1 MAENKRKPT
10 DTLEFYVGIVFIFA
24 GIFFL
29 LSKAVVRTS
38 WVTFSVGGINVS
50 TGLIVIPLMF
60 GVAWLFYNPKSFVAK
75 LITVFG
81 AIAIIGAIILS
92 LRISFTTTSMFD
104 YLIMILLIAAGAGSL
119 LKAFFKDAADD
130 NDDNK
135 DEK

>member
-1 MAENKRKPT
+1 MANKRKPT
-10 DTLEFYVGIVFIFA
+10 DTLEFYVGIVLIFA
-24 GIFFL
+24 GLFFL
-29 LSKAVVRTS
+29 LSKAVVRSS
-38 WVTFSVGGINVS
+38 WDTFSVGGINVS
-50 TGLIVIPLMF
+50 TRLIVIPLMF

>member
-10 DTLEFYVGIVFIFA
+10 DTIEFYIGIVLIFA

-29 LSKAVVRTS
+29 LSKAVVRSS
-38 WVTFSVGGINVS
+38 WLTFTVGGVNVS

-75 LITVFG
+75 MITVFG

-92 LRISFTTTSMFD
+92 LRITFTTTSLFD
-104 YLIMILLIAAGAGSL
+104 YLIMILLIASGTGML
-119 LKAFFKDAADD
+119 LRVYKIARADD
-130 NDDNK
+130 EKDDK
-135 DEK
+135 

>member
-1 MAENKRKPT
+1 
-10 DTLEFYVGIVFIFA
+10 
-24 GIFFL
+24 
-29 LSKAVVRTS
+29 
-38 WVTFSVGGINVS
+38 
-50 TGLIVIPLMF
+50 MF

-104 YLIMILLIAAGAGSL
+104 YLIMIILIAAGAGSL
-119 LKAFFKDAADD
+119 LKAFFKDTADNED
-130 NDDNK
+130 NDK

>member
-1 MAENKRKPT
+1 MANKRKPT
-10 DTLEFYVGIVFIFA
+10 DTLEFYVGIVLIFA
-24 GIFFL
+24 GLFFL
-29 LSKAVVRTS
+29 LSKAVVRSS

-119 LKAFFKDAADD
+119 LKAFFKDNNDEEE
-130 NDDNK
+130 NDDK
-135 DEK
+135 KE

>member
-10 DTLEFYVGIVFIFA
+10 DTIEFYIGIVLIFA

-29 LSKAVVRTS
+29 LSKAVVRSS
-38 WVTFSVGGINVS
+38 WLTFTVGGVNVS

-75 LITVFG
+75 MITVFG

-92 LRISFTTTSMFD
+92 LRITFTTTSLFD
-104 YLIMILLIAAGAGSL
+104 YLIMILLIASGTGML
-119 LKAFFKDAADD
+119 LRSYKFAR
-130 NDDNK
+130 NDDNE
-135 DEK
+135 EK

>member
-10 DTLEFYVGIVFIFA
+10 DTIEFYIGIVLIFA

-29 LSKAVVRTS
+29 LSKAVVRSS
-38 WVTFSVGGINVS
+38 WLTFTVGGVNVS

-75 LITVFG
+75 MITVFG

-92 LRISFTTTSMFD
+92 LRITFTTTSLFD
-104 YLIMILLIAAGAGSL
+104 YLIMILLIASGTGML
-119 LKAFFKDAADD
+119 LRSYKIARADD
-130 NDDNK
+130 
-135 DEK
+135 DEKDDK

>member
-10 DTLEFYVGIVFIFA
+10 DTIDFYIGIVLIFA

-29 LSKAVVRTS
+29 LSKAVVRSS
-38 WVTFSVGGINVS
+38 WLTFTVGGVNVS

-75 LITVFG
+75 MITVFG

-92 LRISFTTTSMFD
+92 LRITFTTTSLFD
-104 YLIMILLIAAGAGSL
+104 YLIMILLIASGTGML
-119 LKAFFKDAADD
+119 LRAYKIARADD
-130 NDDNK
+130 EEK

>member
-10 DTLEFYVGIVFIFA
+10 DTIEFYIGIVLIFA

-29 LSKAVVRTS
+29 LSKAVVRSS
-38 WVTFSVGGINVS
+38 WLTFTVGGVNVS

-75 LITVFG
+75 MITVFG

-92 LRISFTTTSMFD
+92 LRITFTTTSLFD
-104 YLIMILLIAAGAGSL
+104 YLIMILVIASGTGML
-119 LKAFFKDAADD
+119 LRGYKIARVD
-130 NDDNK
+130 
-135 DEK
+135 DEKDDK

>member
-10 DTLEFYVGIVFIFA
+10 DTIEFYIGIVLIFA

-29 LSKAVVRTS
+29 LSKAVVRSS
-38 WVTFSVGGINVS
+38 WLTFTVGGVNDS

-75 LITVFG
+75 MITVFG

-92 LRISFTTTSMFD
+92 LRITFTTTSLFD
-104 YLIMILLIAAGAGSL
+104 YLIMILLIASGTGML
-119 LKAFFKDAADD
+119 LRAYKFAR
-130 NDDNK
+130 NDDNE
-135 DEK
+135 EK

>member
-10 DTLEFYVGIVFIFA
+10 DTIEFYIGIVLIFA

-29 LSKAVVRTS
+29 LSKAVVRSS
-38 WVTFSVGGINVS
+38 WLTFTVGGVNVS

-92 LRISFTTTSMFD
+92 LRITFTTTSLFD
-104 YLIMILLIAAGAGSL
+104 YLIMILLIASGTGML
-119 LKAFFKDAADD
+119 LRAYKIARED
-130 NDDNK
+130 
-135 DEK
+135 DEKDDK

>member
-10 DTLEFYVGIVFIFA
+10 DTIEFYIGIVLIFA

-29 LSKAVVRTS
+29 LSKAVVRSS
-38 WVTFSVGGINVS
+38 WLTFTVGGVNVS

-75 LITVFG
+75 MITVFG

-92 LRISFTTTSMFD
+92 LRITFTTTSLFD
-104 YLIMILLIAAGAGSL
+104 YLIMILLIASGTGML
-119 LKAFFKDAADD
+119 LRAYKIARVD
-130 NDDNK
+130 
-135 DEK
+135 DEKDDK